1 MLQGK
6 CRYEGIFDEFLKK
19 IVVVLLK
26 KVKYSKIVEGI
37 AIKVVFLLLQTVQ
50 RVK

>member
-1 MLQGK
+1 M
-6 CRYEGIFDEFLKK
+6 I

-26 KVKYSKIVEGI
+26 KVKYGKIVEGI

-50 RVK
+50 RV

>member
-1 MLQGK
+1 M
-6 CRYEGIFDEFLKK
+6 YEGIFDEFLKK

-26 KVKYSKIVEGI
+26 KVKYRKIVEGI